1 MSCDF
6 TLVPSRGAL
15 GFILLAAAATLLLLA
30 ALPGWPSARLAA
42 MVWCMGIAG
51 HAFKRHRASHAVR
64 VEGASISVD
73 GIEGRIVAGS
83 FVAPW
88 LTIVHWRPQG
98 ARFTRTLA
106 VLPDAIDAEAFRA
119 LRVILRWSPP
129 R

>member
-1 MSCDF
+1 MTCDF
-6 TLVPSRGAL
+6 TLAPSRAAL
-15 GFILLAAAATLLLLA
+15 GFIGVASAATILLLA
-30 ALPGWPSARLAA
+30 ALPGRFEARMAA
-42 MVWCMGIAG
+42 MVWCVGAAA
-51 HAFKRHRASHAVR
+51 HAFKKHRASHAVR
-64 VEGASISVD
+64 VDGPSIVVD

-88 LTIVHWRPQG
+88 LTIVHWKPRD

-106 VLPDAIDAEAFRA
+106 VLPDAIDAGAFRA

>member
-1 MSCDF
+1 MTCDF
-6 TLVPSRGAL
+6 TLVPSRAASC
-15 GFILLAAAATLLLLA
+15 FIALAAAATLLLLA
-30 ALPGWPSARLAA
+30 ALPGWTEARVAA

-51 HAFKRHRASHAVR
+51 HAFKRQRAAHAVR
-64 VEGASISVD
+64 VDGASITVD

-88 LTIVHWRPQG
+88 LTIVHWRPHG
-98 ARFTRTLA
+98 GRFTRTLP
-106 VLPDAIDAEAFRA
+106 VLPDALDSGTFRA

>member
-1 MSCDF
+1 MTCDF
-6 TLVPSRGAL
+6 TLAPSRAAL
-15 GFILLAAAATLLLLA
+15 GFIGLAAAATVLLLA
-30 ALPGWPSARLAA
+30 ALPGRVEARGAA
-42 MVWCMGIAG
+42 MVWCVGAAA
-51 HAFKRHRASHAVR
+51 HAFKRHRASHVVR
-64 VEGASISVD
+64 VEGLSIVVD

-88 LTIVHWRPQG
+88 LTIVRWRPG
-98 ARFTRTLA
+98 DARLTRTLP

>member
-1 MSCDF
+1 M
-6 TLVPSRGAL
+6 
-15 GFILLAAAATLLLLA
+15 AAAATIVLLA
-30 ALPGWPSARLAA
+30 ALPGRFEARVAA
-42 MVWCMGIAG
+42 MVWCVGAAA
-51 HAFKRHRASHAVR
+51 HAFKRQRASHAVR
-64 VEGASISVD
+64 VDGPSIAVD

-88 LTIVHWRPQG
+88 LTIVHWKPRD

-106 VLPDAIDAEAFRA
+106 VLPDAIDPEAFRA